1 MDFFETASWGEAYIR
16 MPWESSLF
24 NVFFVAFVLFLL
36 NHMPHKAVKITA
48 TSCLLRKNKITFLS
62 STIHIAEWREELSE
76 ALEVFGLTFKKSVQF
91 HFKASTI
98 TIL

>member
-1 MDFFETASWGEAYIR
+1 
-16 MPWESSLF
+16 
-24 NVFFVAFVLFLL
+24 
-36 NHMPHKAVKITA
+36 MPHKAVKITA

-62 STIHIAEWREELSE
+62 FTVHIAEWREELSE
-76 ALEVFGLTFKKSVQF
+76 ALEVFGLTFKKGVQF